1 MDAAVFEVDCEL
13 DVDICSSREEDMHDL
28 TEPSRRGGCRETK
41 PYLDV
46 WSLPGLLVIGAFVY
60 LYAMFAIA
68 AKVGAT

>member
-1 MDAAVFEVDCEL
+1 ML
-13 DVDICSSREEDMHDL
+13 PSSRWIVSLMSIFVPAEKKTCHDL